1 MVLITF
7 TPVLLEKMA
16 GTFGLKVFTF
26 HLSIGRFPKYL
37 ETDVAARLLIGS

>member
-7 TPVLLEKMA
+7 TPVAALKNG

-37 ETDVAARLLIGS
+37 ETDLAARLLIGS

>member
-7 TPVLLEKMA
+7 TPVAAKKMA
-16 GTFGLKVFTF
+16 GTFAFKVFTF

-37 ETDVAARLLIGS
+37 ETDLAARLLIGN